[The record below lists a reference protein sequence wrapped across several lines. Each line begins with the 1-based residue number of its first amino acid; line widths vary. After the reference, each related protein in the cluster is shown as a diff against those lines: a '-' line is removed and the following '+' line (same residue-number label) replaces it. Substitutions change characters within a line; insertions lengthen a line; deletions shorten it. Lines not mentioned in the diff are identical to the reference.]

1 MSSAQTPNER
11 SAYAISVAND
21 SYEWYKRHTMLARR
35 AYKLSEIAVISISAA
50 VPATLAID
58 PDQTILVA
66 ILGAVVVVISGL
78 RSVYH
83 WQDDYLR
90 FSQAR
95 EAVEA
100 ERRLY
105 RMGSGKYVDVEARDA
120 ILVEAITRIE
130 QQETREWAKI
140 ATPPTTGD
148 SDGRRLRTFGES
160 GARQ

>member
-1 MSSAQTPNER
+1 MSSVQTANER
-11 SAYAISVAND
+11 SAYAISIADD
-21 SYEWYKRHTMLARR
+21 SYNWYKRHAMLARR

-50 VPATLAID
+50 VPATLAVD

-105 RMGSGKYVDVEARDA
+105 RMGTGKYVDMQARDA
-120 ILVEAITRIE
+120 VLVEAITRIE
-130 QQETREWAKI
+130 QQETREWAKT
-140 ATPPTTGD
+140 ATPPTREG
-148 SDGRRLRTFGES
+148 SDGRRLHTSGES